1 MLKSLLEEES
11 DLVVF
16 MFREDNRVDEA
27 VLYTMDELDQ
37 ALDKEDVKMVSIN
50 VAGIEKEYGLY
61 GLPLLIHFNGNI
73 PRVFDGDLGDEAE
86 FTKFTMESLTKSDI
100 EEVNGDILDSLVER
114 LPNIAAVHLLNIA
127 LRQTLHNK

>member
-1 MLKSLLEEES
+1 MCFEWPVNA
-11 DLVVF
+11 DVTAPP
-16 MFREDNRVDEA
+16 RVDEA

-73 PRVFDGDLGDEAE
+73 PRVFDG
-86 FTKFTMESLTKSDI
+86 
-100 EEVNGDILDSLVER
+100 
-114 LPNIAAVHLLNIA
+114 
-127 LRQTLHNK
+127 

>member
-1 MLKSLLEEES
+1 MASKCKCNLTTIHS
-11 DLVVF
+11 
-16 MFREDNRVDEA
+16 RVDEA

-73 PRVFDGDLGDEAE
+73 PRVFDG
-86 FTKFTMESLTKSDI
+86 K
-100 EEVNGDILDSLVER
+100 
-114 LPNIAAVHLLNIA
+114 
-127 LRQTLHNK
+127 TLISFSC

>member
-1 MLKSLLEEES
+1 MDVQHWSVEIAQNLGFKGIH
-11 DLVVF
+11 VF
-16 MFREDNRVDEA
+16 WMASKCECNLTTIHSRVDEA

-73 PRVFDGDLGDEAE
+73 PRVFDG
-86 FTKFTMESLTKSDI
+86 
-100 EEVNGDILDSLVER
+100 
-114 LPNIAAVHLLNIA
+114 
-127 LRQTLHNK
+127 QTLFCWCYIS

>member
-16 MFREDNRVDEA
+16 MFREDNRSDRYLCAPLKCTRTFKGRKNPSESILSRVDEA
-27 VLYTMDELDQ
+27 ILYTMDELDQ

-73 PRVFDGDLGDEAE
+73 PRVFDG
-86 FTKFTMESLTKSDI
+86 
-100 EEVNGDILDSLVER
+100 
-114 LPNIAAVHLLNIA
+114 
-127 LRQTLHNK
+127 Q